1 MNKPVLLLIPGLLN
15 TPAVFDRLRTHLDPA
30 IDLRIASVHTQAS
43 LAAMAADAWALL
55 ADLPAQQPVVIAGF
69 SMGGYVAWQMLA
81 NAVDGADGANGANG
95 AYGAGAPRPVQGLAL
110 INTSARADTP
120 EGLLNREKAI
130 TAMATDFDKFVDGL
144 CRLAL
149 TPAGHADAV
158 LLAEVQALMRCVGPV
173 AASAQ
178 TRALL
183 QRPDRRPWLPTLRLA
198 CQVVGGA
205 DDAITLPA
213 WSQEMADLIPGAR
226 LALLPGMGHML
237 PLERPAELAALL
249 HSLLQ
254 RVSPAIPTA

>member
-15 TPAVFDRLRTHLDPA
+15 TPAVFDRLRTHLDPV

-55 ADLPAQQPVVIAGF
+55 ADVPAQQPVVIAGF

-81 NAVDGADGANGANG
+81 DAVD
-95 AYGAGAPRPVQGLAL
+95 GAGAPRPVQGLAL

-158 LLAEVQALMRCVGPV
+158 LLAEVQALMHRVGPV
-173 AASAQ
+173 AATAQ
-178 TRALL
+178 TRALM

-226 LALLPGMGHML
+226 LTLLPGMGHML

>member
-15 TPAVFDRLRTHLDPA
+15 TPAVFDRLRTHLDPV

-55 ADLPAQQPVVIAGF
+55 ADVPAQQPVVIAGF

-81 NAVDGADGANGANG
+81 DAVDGADA
-95 AYGAGAPRPVQGLAL
+95 AGAPRPVQGLAL

-120 EGLLNREKAI
+120 EGLLKREKAI

-158 LLAEVQALMRCVGPV
+158 LLAEVRALMHRVGPV
-173 AASAQ
+173 AATAQ

-254 RVSPAIPTA
+254 RVSPATPTA

>member
-15 TPAVFDRLRTHLDPA
+15 TPAVFDRLRTHLDPV

-55 ADLPAQQPVVIAGF
+55 ADVPAQQPVVIAGF

-81 NAVDGADGANGANG
+81 D
-95 AYGAGAPRPVQGLAL
+95 GAGAPRAVQGLAL
-110 INTSARADTP
+110 INTSARGDTP

-130 TAMATDFDKFVDGL
+130 AAMVTDFDKFVDGL
-144 CRLAL
+144 CRFAL

-158 LLAEVQALMRCVGPV
+158 LLAEVQALMHRVGPV
-173 AASAQ
+173 AATAQ
-178 TRALL
+178 TRALM

-226 LALLPGMGHML
+226 LTLLPGMGHML

-249 HSLLQ
+249 HGLLQ
-254 RVSPAIPTA
+254 RVSPATPTTTA